1 MLRSFLFVP
10 GDSEKKIAKSW
21 GVGADA
27 LIFDLEDAVSAD
39 RRGEA
44 HAMVLEALARPRG
57 DGEAERWVRINPMD
71 TDAALED
78 LTAILRGAPDGIIVP
93 KIFAAND
100 LVTLDNMLSAL
111 EVREGLGRGTIRFM
125 PVATETPQIMFDLG
139 GLADVGERLFGVTWG
154 GEDLSS
160 AMGATRSRM
169 PDGSWAFAYKVAR
182 TFCLF
187 AAHAAS
193 VEAIDTLFAD
203 FTDDEGLRVSSEGAR
218 MDGFSGKLAIHP
230 RQVPVINEAFTPSAE
245 EIDYASRVIEAFEQ
259 GGGAGAVS
267 LDGKMLDM
275 PHLKLA
281 RRVLGQT

>member
-10 GDSEKKIAKSW
+10 GDSEKKIAKGW

-27 LIFDLEDAVSAD
+27 LIFDLEDAVTEA
-39 RRGEA
+39 RRPAA

-57 DGEAERWVRINPMD
+57 DGESERWVRVNPLD

-78 LTAILRGAPDGIIVP
+78 LAAILRGAPEGIIVP
-93 KIFAAND
+93 KIRAAAD
-100 LVTLDNMLSAL
+100 LVELDHMLTAL
-111 EVREGLGRGTIRFM
+111 EVREGLDRGVTRFM

-139 GLADVGERLFGVTWG
+139 NLATVGSRLAGVTWG
-154 GEDLSS
+154 GEDLSA
-160 AMGATRSRM
+160 AMGATRSRVE
-169 PDGSWAFAYKVAR
+169 GGWAFPYQVAR

-187 AAHAAS
+187 AAHGAE
-193 VEAIDTLFAD
+193 VQAIDTLYAD
-203 FTDDEGLRVSSEGAR
+203 FTDDEGLKAYAQGAR
-218 MDGFSGKLAIHP
+218 MDGFSGMIAIHP
-230 RQVPVINEAFTPSAE
+230 RQIPIINDAFTPSAE
-245 EIDYASRVIEAFEQ
+245 EIEFAGRVIEAFEQ

-281 RRVLGQT
+281 QRVLGQG